1 MATTLT
7 CTLADGKEVPCTIA
21 QANFASVGLVFFLFA
36 IFCAYWAQT
45 SGRNPWAWF
54 FAGLFFAPITGL
66 LLPRKNA
73 DDRQDSPR

>member
-1 MATTLT
+1 MATAT

-21 QANFASVGLVFFLFA
+21 QANVASVGMVFFLFA

-45 SGRNPWAWF
+45 SGRNPWRWF

-66 LLPRKNA
+66 MLLRMNA
-73 DDRQDSPR
+73 DDRKDPPR